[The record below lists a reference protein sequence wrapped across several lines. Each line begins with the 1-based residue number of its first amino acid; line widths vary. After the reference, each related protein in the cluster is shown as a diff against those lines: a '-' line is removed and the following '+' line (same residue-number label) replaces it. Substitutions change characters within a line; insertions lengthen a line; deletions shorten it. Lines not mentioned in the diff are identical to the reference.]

1 MALKATIYKAVV
13 NVADLDRNQF
23 LDAALTLARHP
34 SETQERMMLRLLAW
48 IKYAN
53 ERLQFTRGLSA
64 EDEPE
69 AWLRNDH
76 LGIDLWIELGL
87 PDEFTGLAETESEL
101 RQVVVG
107 VAQHGTRLDRALVEL
122 VPEFS
127 RSYLQQLLSQ
137 GLVSLNGRPAT
148 KAAVRV
154 KAGDPVSVEMRPTLQ
169 SQAFRPES
177 LPIDVVYEDEHLLV
191 INKPAGLVVHPAP
204 GNWGGTLLNGLLA
217 RDEKAQW
224 VPRAGIVH
232 RLDKD
237 TSGLMVVAKD
247 RATMDALVCMIA
259 ERAVHRQYLALAH
272 WPWTGPHSRTVQA
285 PIGRDPRNRLR
296 MAVVNLDSHPGK
308 TARTDVRWLAGNDLG
323 CWVECTLHTG
333 RTHQIRVHMASI
345 GHPLVADS
353 LYGGACAAGMERQ
366 ALHAYRLCF
375 AHPVSGRAL
384 EFRAPLPDDIV
395 QALSEWGL
403 GYNPP

>member
-1 MALKATIYKAVV
+1 MSLTSVALSAVP
-13 NVADLDRNQF
+13 
-23 LDAALTLARHP
+23 DAAPTG
-34 SETQERMMLRLLAW
+34 RLDEITAGR
-48 IKYAN
+48 AVSAA
-53 ERLQFTRGLSA
+53 GSA
-64 EDEPE
+64 ENPD
-69 AWLRNDH
+69 
-76 LGIDLWIELGL
+76 ELGL
-87 PDEFTGLAETESEL
+87 SDEFTGLAETESEL

-154 KAGDPVSVEMRPTLQ
+154 KAGDPVAVEMRPTLQ

-272 WPWTGPHSRTVQA
+272 RPWTGPHSRTVQA

-353 LYGGACAAGMERQ
+353 LYGGAPAAGLERQ

-375 AHPVSGRAL
+375 VHPVSGRAL
-384 EFRAPLPDDIV
+384 EFRAPVPDDMA
-395 QALSEWGL
+395 QALIQWGV